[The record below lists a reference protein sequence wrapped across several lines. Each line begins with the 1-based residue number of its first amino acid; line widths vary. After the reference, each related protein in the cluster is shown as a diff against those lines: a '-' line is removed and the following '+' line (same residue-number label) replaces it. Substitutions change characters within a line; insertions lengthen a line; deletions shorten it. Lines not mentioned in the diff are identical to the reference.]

1 MLTSTKLR
9 HANNASWLFEIRKTE
24 LKNCVKV
31 VHILG
36 WWTVERPKR
45 SSVGRRSD
53 IRIQDGWKAII
64 VR

>member
-9 HANNASWLFEIRKTE
+9 YANNASWLFEIRKTE
-24 LKNCVKV
+24 LNNCVKV
-31 VHILG
+31 VHILE
-36 WWTVERPKR
+36 WRAVERPKR

-53 IRIQDGWKAII
+53 MRIQDGWKAVI